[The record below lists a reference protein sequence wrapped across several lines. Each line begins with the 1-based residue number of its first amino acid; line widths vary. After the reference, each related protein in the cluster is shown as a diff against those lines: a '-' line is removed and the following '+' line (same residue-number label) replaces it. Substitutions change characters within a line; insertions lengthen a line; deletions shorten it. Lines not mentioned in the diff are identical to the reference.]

1 METWGNSKLNPACYK
16 PAPEQAFLFLALSS
30 AYLLP
35 MKSKLGPSL
44 LVAGYLLTLTSII
57 FFFYHLMGA
66 RKVFWSGFTLS
77 MVGGALTLFQ
87 WLRGPKA

>member
-1 METWGNSKLNPACYK
+1 M
-16 PAPEQAFLFLALSS
+16 FLALSL

-44 LVAGYLLTLTSII
+44 LVVGYLLILTSDI
-57 FFFYHLMGA
+57 FFMNHLMGA
-66 RKVFWSGFTLS
+66 RNVYWSGFTLS

>member
-1 METWGNSKLNPACYK
+1 M
-16 PAPEQAFLFLALSS
+16 FLARSS
-30 AYLLP
+30 IYLLP

-44 LVAGYLLTLTSII
+44 LVVGYLLILTSDI
-57 FFFYHLMGA
+57 FFMNHLMGA
-66 RKVFWSGFTLS
+66 RNVYWSGFTLS

>member
-1 METWGNSKLNPACYK
+1 M
-16 PAPEQAFLFLALSS
+16 FLALSS

-35 MKSKLGPSL
+35 MKSKLGPGL
-44 LVAGYLLTLTSII
+44 LVVGYLLILTSDI
-57 FFFYHLMGA
+57 FFMNHLMGA
-66 RKVFWSGFTLS
+66 RNVYWSGFTLS

>member
-1 METWGNSKLNPACYK
+1 M
-16 PAPEQAFLFLALSS
+16 FLALSS
-30 AYLLP
+30 AYLLR

-44 LVAGYLLTLTSII
+44 LVVGYLLILTSDI
-57 FFFYHLMGA
+57 FFMNHLMGA
-66 RKVFWSGFTLS
+66 RNVYWSGFTLS